1 MRLMNDPMLFTYKSV
16 LSKGDLPIAND
27 CERIRIKNQ
36 ECDHFLHLYSNLLG
50 HVFARRRY
58 MWSYFGYLQFVN
70 RYSWNRLSSRVC
82 ALSANS
88 NLNVSFMFSTKA
100 FRIHGLKML
109 QITWQLCELVT
120 VYRMRIHESLQ
131 YSSPTWPGCRSV
143 LFWNE
148 FYTSFFNYKYD
159 LKNILHYL
167 TYFSYIVNS
176 SFQNRSIS

>member
-1 MRLMNDPMLFTYKSV
+1 MNDPMLFTYKSAF
-16 LSKGDLPIAND
+16 SKMDLPIANYAFASG
-27 CERIRIKNQ
+27 IKNATIF
-36 ECDHFLHLYSNLLG
+36 CTLG
-50 HVFARRRY
+50 HAFARHRY
-58 MWSYFGYLQFVN
+58 TWSHFEYLQFVK
-70 RYSWNRLSSRVC
+70 RYSWNRQSSRVC

-88 NLNVSFMFSTKA
+88 NLNVSFLFSTKP

-109 QITWQLCELVT
+109 QIAWQLCESVT

-131 YSSPTWPGCRSV
+131 YLSPTWPGHRLV

-148 FYTSFFNYKYD
+148 FYTGFFNYKYD

>member
-1 MRLMNDPMLFTYKSV
+1 MRLMNDPMLFTYKSAF
-16 LSKGDLPIAND
+16 SNADLPIAND
-27 CERIRIKNQ
+27 CECIRIKNQ
-36 ECDHFLHLYSNLLG
+36 ECDHLLRLYPYPLS

-58 MWSYFGYLQFVN
+58 FEYLQFVK

-88 NLNVSFMFSTKA
+88 NLNVSFLFSTKA

-131 YSSPTWPGCRSV
+131 YLSPTWPGRRSV

-148 FYTSFFNYKYD
+148 FHTGFFNYKYD
-159 LKNILHYL
+159 LKNILHY
-167 TYFSYIVNS
+167 
-176 SFQNRSIS
+176 